1 MDGDNAAVN
10 ILYEQAVS
18 DIRKQHVKP
27 GNHIDELKEY
37 KSTNKKVKVSH
48 PSKISISCKVA

>member
-1 MDGDNAAVN
+1 MAEDNAAVN

-27 GNHIDELKEY
+27 GNHIEQLKEY
-37 KSTNKKVKVSH
+37 KSSNKKHKVH
-48 PSKISISCKVA
+48 CFFALKNMGIH